1 MLATALAVLAH
12 GGHGCISVTA
22 NVAPR
27 LCAEFQNAC
36 TEGRWSDALV
46 LQDRLMP
53 LHMSLFVETSP
64 APVKYAVSLL
74 GRCTPDLRLP
84 LVPVTDATRDKVR
97 TAMMAVGLLS

>member
-1 MLATALAVLAH
+1 
-12 GGHGCISVTA
+12 
-22 NVAPR
+22 
-27 LCAEFQNAC
+27 
-36 TEGRWSDALV
+36 
-46 LQDRLMP
+46 
-53 LHMSLFVETSP
+53 MSLFVETSP